1 MKKLVIATVLSL
13 VLSMPVLANETEGDY
28 FYPSFD
34 QTAYST
40 LYEGDNKVGVTIDL
54 SDGWSVEFALG
65 AVYLYNGRIEENSEA
80 VAMGITLDKAVF
92 DEYVA
97 EASEKNEYR
106 EYARS
111 IAYADGD
118 GTHRY
123 LYSLSPDV
131 GFLIAVSPEVDGDDT
146 ASRFSI
152 ELLEQEISDE
162 TETE

>member
-1 MKKLVIATVLSL
+1 MKKLIIATILSL

-28 FYPSFD
+28 FIPTFD
-34 QTAYST
+34 QTAYAT
-40 LYEGDNKVGVTIDL
+40 LHEGDAEVGVTVDL

-65 AVYLYNGRIEENSEA
+65 AVYLYNGRIEKNTEA
-80 VAMGITLDKAVF
+80 VAMGLTLDREVF

-97 EASEKNEYR
+97 EASEKDEYK

-111 IAYADGD
+111 ISYADGD

-131 GFLIAVSPEVDGDDT
+131 GFLIAVSPEVNGDDT

-152 ELLEQEISDE
+152 ELLGQETFDE
-162 TETE
+162 TEAE